1 VPIPLE
7 VVVLLV
13 AFAER
18 GIGTY
23 SPLGIGTGSVVLMI
37 ISAIVLAW
45 RVWPRRPKALVPA

>member
-1 VPIPLE
+1 